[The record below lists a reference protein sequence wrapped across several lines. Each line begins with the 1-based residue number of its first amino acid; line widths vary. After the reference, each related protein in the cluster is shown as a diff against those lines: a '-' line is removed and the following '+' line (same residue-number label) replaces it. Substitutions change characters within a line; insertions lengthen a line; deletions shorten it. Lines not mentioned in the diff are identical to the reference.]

1 MTTAVIRTVILY
13 FFVILFVRLMGKR
26 QIGQLQPSELVI
38 TFLLSEIASLPL
50 EDQGIPLIV
59 PIVCVCV
66 LVSLEILLSYLSL
79 SNSFIRRITQ
89 GNALFIIKEGKVDL
103 KQMKRLRFT
112 VEDLMEAVRQKDIFD
127 LTDIE
132 YAIVETNGTLSVL
145 TKAGRTPPNREDLKI
160 RKKDDGIPCVVIS
173 NGEIVE
179 SNFSYCD
186 MNRRK
191 LGNILM
197 NEKKTADEIMI
208 MTCDKGGNYFIVEK
222 EEGR

>member
-103 KQMKRLRFT
+103 RQMKRLRFT

-179 SNFSYCD
+179 SNFSYCG

-191 LGNILM
+191 LANILM

-208 MTCDKGGNYFIVEK
+208 MTCDKGGNYYIVEK

>member
-208 MTCDKGGNYFIVEK
+208 MTCDKGGNYYIVEK
-222 EEGR
+222 EDEK